1 MARSV
6 LVVDDNALN
15 RDLLYEELTFRG
27 MEVVTAAGGRD
38 ALELLR
44 RQSFDVVLLDIMMPG
59 VDGLAVLREIR
70 KTKSVAQLPIIM
82 PPARDT
88 RSSVVDA
95 LDAGANDYVTKP
107 IDLLVLMARIRTQIA
122 LKDANDAAATAN
134 QQLEEAQRTI
144 LQLTSGGVAVG
155 DVEGWATSLAR
166 DLSQLMG
173 ARVEVVLSSGQT
185 ISSGST
191 RQTGSPGVYI
201 DPAGQTRAISIG
213 TGASRFGELV
223 VARTDWS
230 ERERMLLEAFAR
242 QLAAALEMRRLRTE
256 LTVAQT
262 RVVIRRQELLDRGI
276 ALLQIC
282 TKCGRCYDHTVAAC
296 PIDDQ
301 PLESPQILPYRV
313 NQRYRLTQRLATG
326 GMARLFAAA
335 DEKLDRAVAVKIIK
349 AEHFHDDELR
359 VRFEQEARA
368 VARIEHPGVSTAY
381 DSSELE
387 DGSLFFVM
395 ELLRG
400 LNLGQM
406 LHAYGRGSPKQ
417 GASLVRQAGAA
428 LAAVHR
434 SGFIHRDVKPENI
447 FLTEERD
454 GFKVK
459 LLDFGIA
466 KRLGSDANLTQSG
479 TFIGTPAYM
488 APEQVEESDADA
500 RTDLYS
506 FAAVGYEA
514 LTGRRVTTEREV
526 AKVFREIVHVMPPP
540 VSSIVPEASP
550 ALDHLFDTALAKVRD
565 ERPSSLEQWAA
576 DVAQILETMDATNGW
591 PESFAPSVGFSTPV
605 PTVRH
610 V

>member
-1 MARSV
+1 MPHTV

-15 RDLLYEELTFRG
+15 RDLLFEELSYRG

-38 ALELLR
+38 ALELIR
-44 RQSFDVVLLDIMMPG
+44 HQPFDIVLLDIMMPG
-59 VDGLAVLREIR
+59 VDGLSVLREVR
-70 KTKSVAQLPIIM
+70 RTKSVAELPIIM
-82 PPARDT
+82 TTARDT

-122 LKDANDAAATAN
+122 LKDANDAATRAN
-134 QQLEEAQRTI
+134 EKLEQAQQTI
-144 LQLTSGGVAVG
+144 LQLTSGGVSMG
-155 DVEGWATSLAR
+155 DVEGWSRSMAR
-166 DLSQLMG
+166 DLSHLIG
-173 ARVEVVLSSGQT
+173 ARVEVVLEDQQPVNAG
-185 ISSGST
+185 IDAGIDAVEET
-191 RQTGSPGVYI
+191 RRL
-201 DPAGQTRAISIG
+201 AIG
-213 TGASRFGELV
+213 TGTSRFGELV
-223 VARTDWS
+223 VARSDWN
-230 ERERMLLEAFAR
+230 ERERMLLESFAT
-242 QLAAALEMRRLRTE
+242 QLGAALEMRRLRSE
-256 LTVAQT
+256 LTAAQARIIT
-262 RVVIRRQELLDRGI
+262 RRQELLDRGI

-282 TKCGRCYDHTVAAC
+282 TLCGRCYDHTVAAC
-296 PIDDQ
+296 PIDDA
-301 PLESPQILPYRV
+301 PLDAPQILPYRV

-326 GMARLFAAA
+326 GMARLFAAV

-381 DSSELE
+381 DSGELE

-400 LNLGQM
+400 LNLAQM
-406 LHAYGRGSPKQ
+406 LHTYGRGSARQ
-417 GASLVRQAGAA
+417 VASLIRQVGAA
-428 LAAVHR
+428 LTAVHR

-447 FLTEERD
+447 FISEERD

-466 KRLGSDANLTQSG
+466 KRLASDANLTQSG

-488 APEQVEESDADA
+488 APEQVEESEVDA

-506 FAAVGYEA
+506 FAAVAYEA

-526 AKVFREIVHVMPPP
+526 AKVFREIVHIMPPQ
-540 VSSIVPEASP
+540 VSALLPEARP
-550 ALDHLFDTALAKVRD
+550 EIDQLFDNALAKVRD
-565 ERPSSLEQWAA
+565 ERPASLEDWSVK
-576 DVAQILETMDATNGW
+576 VAEKLESMDGNDLW
-591 PESFAPSVGFSTPV
+591 PPTFAPSLGFTTPV

-610 V
+610 L

>member
-1 MARSV
+1 MPHTV

-15 RDLLYEELTFRG
+15 RDLLFEELSYRG

-38 ALELLR
+38 ALELIR
-44 RQSFDVVLLDIMMPG
+44 KRPFDVVLLDIMMPG
-59 VDGLAVLREIR
+59 VDGLSVLREVR
-70 KTKSVAQLPIIM
+70 KTRSVAELPVIM
-82 PPARDT
+82 TTARDT

-122 LKDANDAAATAN
+122 LKDANDAATRAN
-134 QQLEEAQRTI
+134 QKLEEAQQTI
-144 LQLTSGGVAVG
+144 LQLTSGSVSML
-155 DVEGWATSLAR
+155 DLEGWASSMAK
-166 DLSQLMG
+166 DLSQLIG
-173 ARVEVVLSSGQT
+173 TRVEVVLEDQQPAVGAH
-185 ISSGST
+185 
-191 RQTGSPGVYI
+191 I
-201 DPAGQTRAISIG
+201 DPVEETRRLAIG
-213 TGASRFGELV
+213 AGASRFGELV
-223 VARTDWS
+223 VARSDWS
-230 ERERMLLEAFAR
+230 EREQMLLESFAR
-242 QLAAALEMRRLRTE
+242 QLAAALEMRRLRSE
-256 LTVAQT
+256 LTAAQSRLIT
-262 RVVIRRQELLDRGI
+262 RRQELLDRGI

-296 PIDDQ
+296 PIDDA
-301 PLESPQILPYRV
+301 PLDAPQILPYRV

-368 VARIEHPGVSTAY
+368 VARIEHAGVSTAY
-381 DSSELE
+381 DSGELE

-400 LNLGQM
+400 LNLAQM
-406 LHAYGRGSPKQ
+406 LHAHGKGSPKQ
-417 GASLVRQAGAA
+417 IASLVRQVGAA
-428 LAAVHR
+428 LTAVHR
-434 SGFIHRDVKPENI
+434 AGFIHRDVKPENI
-447 FLTEERD
+447 FVSEDRE

-466 KRLGSDANLTQSG
+466 KRVASDANLTQSG

-488 APEQVEESDADA
+488 APEQVEESEVDA

-506 FAAVGYEA
+506 FAAVAYEA
-514 LTGRRVTTEREV
+514 LVGRRVTTEREV
-526 AKVFREIVHVMPPP
+526 AKVFREIVNIMPPP
-540 VSSIVPEASP
+540 VSTLLPDAGPDI
-550 ALDHLFDTALAKVRD
+550 DRLFDSALAKDRD
-565 ERPSSLEQWAA
+565 ERPPSLETWATE
-576 DVAQILETMDATNGW
+576 VAERLEAMEGLGGW
-591 PESFAPSVGFSTPV
+591 PLTFASSVGFTTPV

>member
-1 MARSV
+1 
-6 LVVDDNALN
+6 
-15 RDLLYEELTFRG
+15 
-27 MEVVTAAGGRD
+27 
-38 ALELLR
+38 
-44 RQSFDVVLLDIMMPG
+44 
-59 VDGLAVLREIR
+59 
-70 KTKSVAQLPIIM
+70 
-82 PPARDT
+82 
-88 RSSVVDA
+88 
-95 LDAGANDYVTKP
+95 
-107 IDLLVLMARIRTQIA
+107 
-122 LKDANDAAATAN
+122 
-134 QQLEEAQRTI
+134 
-144 LQLTSGGVAVG
+144 
-155 DVEGWATSLAR
+155 
-166 DLSQLMG
+166 
-173 ARVEVVLSSGQT
+173 
-185 ISSGST
+185 
-191 RQTGSPGVYI
+191 
-201 DPAGQTRAISIG
+201 
-213 TGASRFGELV
+213 
-223 VARTDWS
+223 
-230 ERERMLLEAFAR
+230 
-242 QLAAALEMRRLRTE
+242 
-256 LTVAQT
+256 
-262 RVVIRRQELLDRGI
+262 
-276 ALLQIC
+276 
-282 TKCGRCYDHTVAAC
+282 
-296 PIDDQ
+296 
-301 PLESPQILPYRV
+301 
-313 NQRYRLTQRLATG
+313 
-326 GMARLFAAA
+326 MARLFAAV

-381 DSSELE
+381 DSGELE

-400 LNLGQM
+400 LNLAQM
-406 LHAYGRGSPKQ
+406 LHVYGKGSPKQ
-417 GASLVRQAGAA
+417 VASLVRQTGAA

-447 FLTEERD
+447 FLLEDRD

-506 FAAVGYEA
+506 FAAVAYEA

-540 VSSIVPEASP
+540 VSSLVPEASP
-550 ALDHLFDTALAKVRD
+550 ALDRLFDTALAKVRD
-565 ERPSSLEQWAA
+565 ERPPSLEQWAS
-576 DVAQILETMDATNGW
+576 DVAQILETMDASDRW

>member
-15 RDLLYEELTFRG
+15 RDLLYEELSFRG

-38 ALELLR
+38 ALELIR
-44 RQSFDVVLLDIMMPG
+44 KNAFDVVLLDIMMPG
-59 VDGLAVLREIR
+59 VDGLAVLRELR
-70 KTKSVAQLPIIM
+70 RTKSVAELPVIM
-82 PPARDT
+82 TTARDT

-122 LKDANDAAATAN
+122 LKDANDAAAKAN

-144 LQLTSGGVAVG
+144 LQLTSSGASIG
-155 DVEGWATSLAR
+155 DVEAWASSMAR
-166 DLSQLMG
+166 DLSQLIG
-173 ARVEVVLSSGQT
+173 ADVEVVLSGGQT
-185 ISSGST
+185 IGSGRT
-191 RQTGSPGVYI
+191 RGEKGVPGPHI
-201 DPAGQTRAISIG
+201 DAAAQTRAISIG

-223 VARTDWS
+223 VAKTEWS
-230 ERERMLLEAFAR
+230 DRERMLLESFAR
-242 QLAAALEMRRLRTE
+242 QLAAALEMRRLRSE
-256 LTVAQT
+256 LTAAQT
-262 RVVIRRQELLDRGI
+262 RVIMRRQELLDRGI

-282 TKCGRCYDHTVAAC
+282 TKCGRCYDHTVPAC
-296 PIDDQ
+296 PIDDA
-301 PLESPQILPYRV
+301 PLEAPQILPYRV

-349 AEHFHDDELR
+349 AEHFNDDELR

-381 DSSELE
+381 DSGELE

-400 LNLGQM
+400 LNLAQM
-406 LHAYGRGSPKQ
+406 LHVYGKGSPKQ
-417 GASLVRQAGAA
+417 VASLVRQAGAA
-428 LAAVHR
+428 LTAVHR
-434 SGFIHRDVKPENI
+434 AGFIHRDVKPENI
-447 FLTEERD
+447 FLTEDRD

-488 APEQVEESDADA
+488 APEQVEESDVDF

-506 FAAVGYEA
+506 FAAVAYEA
-514 LTGRRVTTEREV
+514 LVGRRVTTEREV

-540 VSSIVPEASP
+540 VSTFLPDAASVDP
-550 ALDHLFDTALAKVRD
+550 LFDSALAKVRD
-565 ERPSSLEQWAA
+565 ERPASLEQWAA
-576 DVAQILETMDATNGW
+576 DVSPLLEGMDGTDGW
-591 PESFAPSVGFSTPV
+591 PESFAPSVGFTTPV

>member
-44 RQSFDVVLLDIMMPG
+44 QQSFDVVLLDIMMPG

-70 KTKSVAQLPIIM
+70 KTKSVAELPIIM
-82 PPARDT
+82 TTARDT

-134 QQLEEAQRTI
+134 QRLEEAQRTI
-144 LQLTSGGVAVG
+144 LQLTGGGGAAG

-173 ARVEVVLSSGQT
+173 ARVEVVLNSGQT

-191 RQTGSPGVYI
+191 RQTASPGVYI
-201 DPAGQTRAISIG
+201 DPAEQTRAISIG

-262 RVVIRRQELLDRGI
+262 RVVTRRQELLDRGI
-276 ALLQIC
+276 PLLQIC

-296 PIDDQ
+296 PIDDA

-326 GMARLFAAA
+326 GMARLFAAV

-381 DSSELE
+381 DSGELE
-387 DGSLFFVM
+387 DSSLFFVM

-400 LNLGQM
+400 LNLAQM
-406 LHAYGRGSPKQ
+406 LHVYGKGAPKQ
-417 GASLVRQAGAA
+417 VASLVRQAGAA

-447 FLTEERD
+447 FLLEDRD

-506 FAAVGYEA
+506 FAAVAYEA

-540 VSSIVPEASP
+540 VSSIVPEVSP
-550 ALDHLFDTALAKVRD
+550 ALDQLFDTALAKVRD
-565 ERPSSLEQWAA
+565 ERPPSLELWAA
-576 DVAQILETMDATNGW
+576 DVARILETMDGPASW

>member
-1 MARSV
+1 MPHTV

-15 RDLLYEELTFRG
+15 RDLLFEELSYRG

-38 ALELLR
+38 ALELIR
-44 RQSFDVVLLDIMMPG
+44 KRPFDVVLLDIMMPG
-59 VDGLAVLREIR
+59 VDGLSVLREVR
-70 KTKSVAQLPIIM
+70 KTRSVAELPIIM
-82 PPARDT
+82 TTARDT

-122 LKDANDAAATAN
+122 LKDANDAATRAN
-134 QQLEEAQRTI
+134 QKLEEAQQTI
-144 LQLTSGGVAVG
+144 LQLTSGSVSML
-155 DVEGWATSLAR
+155 DLEGWASSMAK
-166 DLSQLMG
+166 DLSQLIG
-173 ARVEVVLSSGQT
+173 ARVEVVLEDQQPAVGAH
-185 ISSGST
+185 
-191 RQTGSPGVYI
+191 I
-201 DPAGQTRAISIG
+201 DPVEETRRLAIG
-213 TGASRFGELV
+213 AGASRFGELV
-223 VARTDWS
+223 VARSDWS
-230 ERERMLLEAFAR
+230 ERERMLLESFAR
-242 QLAAALEMRRLRTE
+242 QLAAALEMRRLRSE
-256 LTVAQT
+256 LTAAQSRLIT
-262 RVVIRRQELLDRGI
+262 RRQELLDRGI

-296 PIDDQ
+296 PIDDA
-301 PLESPQILPYRV
+301 PLDAPQILPYRV

-368 VARIEHPGVSTAY
+368 VARIEHAGVSTAY
-381 DSSELE
+381 DSGELE

-400 LNLGQM
+400 LNLAQM

-417 GASLVRQAGAA
+417 VASLVRQVGAA
-428 LAAVHR
+428 LTAVHR
-434 SGFIHRDVKPENI
+434 AGFIHRDVKPENI
-447 FLTEERD
+447 FVTEDRD

-466 KRLGSDANLTQSG
+466 KRVASDANLTQSG

-488 APEQVEESDADA
+488 APEQVEEAEVDA

-506 FAAVGYEA
+506 FAAVAYEA
-514 LTGRRVTTEREV
+514 LVGRRVTTEREV
-526 AKVFREIVHVMPPP
+526 AKVFREIVNIMPPP
-540 VSSIVPEASP
+540 VSTLLPDASP
-550 ALDHLFDTALAKVRD
+550 DIDRLFDSALAKDRD
-565 ERPSSLEQWAA
+565 ERPPSLETWATE
-576 DVAQILETMDATNGW
+576 VAERLEAMEDDGGW
-591 PESFAPSVGFSTPV
+591 PPTFAPSVGFTTPV